1 MFRRWLIAAVA
12 GTVLLAGCTS
22 GASPTM
28 TPSPEPSD
36 TPTATETPAAS
47 ETPAPATSRALVY
60 FLIEG
65 GTAPYLV
72 REPRDVTA
80 ATPAKGALEAM
91 IAGPLDPDYSSP
103 WPAGTKVLGISHN
116 DHVIKVDL
124 SGEATEANVGSQY
137 EILMVQQL
145 IWTVTEALEPGASV
159 QILIEGE
166 PARDAWGHEDWNE
179 PVGRADPLNLL
190 WQVLIDSLGE
200 GDTVTSPFT
209 VTGEAALFEATGEW
223 RLSGD
228 TDQGGT
234 LHSEQGQQF
243 SPWSLEFD
251 LAPGT
256 YTLTIAEIDMS
267 DGASGQPPQ
276 EDSRTFTVVE
286 S

>member
-1 MFRRWLIAAVA
+1 
-12 GTVLLAGCTS
+12 
-22 GASPTM
+22 M

-36 TPTATETPAAS
+36 TPTATEIPATS
-47 ETPAPATSRALVY
+47 ETPTPATSRALVY

-65 GTAPYLV
+65 HTGPYLV

-91 IAGPLDPDYSSP
+91 LTGPLDPDYSSP
-103 WPAGTKVLGISHN
+103 WPTDTKVLGISHN

-124 SGEATEANVGSQY
+124 SKEAAKANVGSSY
-137 EILMVQQL
+137 EIAMVQQL
-145 IWTVTEALEPGASV
+145 VWTVTEALEPGASV

-166 PARDAWGHEDWNE
+166 PARDVWGHEDWNA
-179 PVGRADPLNLL
+179 PVGRDDPLNLL

-223 RLSGD
+223 RLTGPENLEGELRSR
-228 TDQGGT
+228 
-234 LHSEQGQQF
+234 EGQQF
-243 SPWSLEFD
+243 SPWSLDFD

-267 DGASGQPPQ
+267 DGASGYPPQ
-276 EDSRTFTVVE
+276 EDSRTFTVAE